1 MCRYYNRLSL
11 YDCVKGRT
19 DRIDAAPT
27 RRQDIGTCLSRSD
40 LQRALRCVSVEW
52 YTNWKNR
59 GYLAP
64 DSIAKMPIVQERW
77 RQLSEQLTRFRDE
90 EFVKR

>member
-1 MCRYYNRLSL
+1 MLHVLNTVL
-11 YDCVKGRT
+11 
-19 DRIDAAPT
+19 
-27 RRQDIGTCLSRSD
+27 
-40 LQRALRCVSVEW
+40 EW

-64 DSIAKMPIVQERW
+64 ESIAKMPIIQERW
-77 RQLSEQLTRFRDE
+77 RQLSEQLTRFKSE